1 MGRPKTY
8 NAEEIATKAMEL
20 FWMYG
25 YKGTSTQTLVEHMG
39 VNRYSLY
46 AEFGTKQGLYEAAL
60 KIYEKEVVTLYF
72 HELETETSGI
82 EEIKSAIERFRKAT
96 TDPQSKRG
104 CFMCNSATELS
115 AHDEATRN
123 IVDSYVDRISAAF
136 TNALRNALN
145 RGDIKSDFN
154 LEEEGSY
161 FTTTILGFFVL
172 LRSQTG
178 DKVMKPAMS

>member
-46 AEFGTKQGLYEAAL
+46 AEFGTQQGLYEEAL

-72 HELETETSGI
+72 
-82 EEIKSAIERFRKAT
+82 
-96 TDPQSKRG
+96 
-104 CFMCNSATELS
+104 MN
-115 AHDEATRN
+115 
-123 IVDSYVDRISAAF
+123 
-136 TNALRNALN
+136 
-145 RGDIKSDFN
+145 
-154 LEEEGSY
+154 
-161 FTTTILGFFVL
+161 
-172 LRSQTG
+172 
-178 DKVMKPAMS
+178 